1 MATWPTYAKLIVAGY
16 GEEADYGVLRT
27 DMDNGIA
34 KQRARFSTP
43 IVTRDAT
50 IMVTGLEN
58 KKALDAWIGTDLA
71 GGAAWF
77 DFFDCAAGS
86 TVQARL
92 VGGKFRWGEPR
103 GRVWTATCQIETL
116 GR

>member
-77 DFFDCAAGS
+77 AWLEPLTGS
-86 TVQARL
+86 AVQARL
-92 VGGKFRWGEPR
+92 VGGKLKWGEPQ
-103 GRVWTATCQIETL
+103 GPVWQATCKIETL

>member
-1 MATWPTYAKLIVAGY
+1 MATWPTYARLIVAGY

-27 DMDNGIA
+27 EMDNGIA
-34 KQRARFSTP
+34 KQRARYSTP

-50 IMVTGLEN
+50 AIVMRLAD
-58 KKALDAWIGTDLA
+58 KQALDAWIAADLA

-77 DFFDCAAGS
+77 AWTEPLTGS
-86 TVQARL
+86 SVQARL
-92 VGGKFRWGEPR
+92 VAGKWKWGEPQ
-103 GRVWTATCQIETL
+103 GPVWQATCQIETL

>member
-27 DMDNGIA
+27 EMDNGIA
-34 KQRARFSTP
+34 KQRSRFSTP

-50 IMVTGLEN
+50 VIAKSLAD
-58 KKALDAWIGTDLA
+58 KQALDAWIASDLA

-77 DFFDCAAGS
+77 AWIEPLTKNA
-86 TVQARL
+86 VQARL
-92 VGGKFRWGEPR
+92 VGGKLKWGEPQ
-103 GRVWTATCQIETL
+103 GPIWQATCKIETL